1 MVIWLDNNNM
11 IIKANIYTTKIK
23 TNDLLKLLHNTNA
36 TELLLQIQFFALK
49 FCIIQMQ
56 LYNCYKYNF
65 AFLIYCI
72 FCVNEMSCPVC

>member
-36 TELLLQIQFFALK
+36 TELLLQIKHFA
-49 FCIIQMQ
+49 
-56 LYNCYKYNF
+56 
-65 AFLIYCI
+65 
-72 FCVNEMSCPVC
+72 